1 MDQGE
6 LAALDSGRGDV
17 TQIETR
23 VFEPGAHRLHTLR
36 ALRVTRSRV
45 VAQGRRVARNYDF
58 HLLTLPQVTSL
69 LRVEG
74 SWPGPLSLKSGWF
87 RARARPWNEEVSGP
101 LVRLDRGG
109 TEFLIGVR
117 DELVGITGED
127 VYSPALYPGST
138 RVWRRAGFEE
148 YATLAVMER
157 SLARLPAE
165 KTVREV
171 RAVAEPDWDGILDV
185 DRAAFDG
192 FWGMSRLGLEEAHE
206 TNHTT
211 TLLTVSTD
219 EAPEGFAIVGSQWG
233 VAYLHRI
240 AVHPERTG
248 LGLGGALLER
258 SMRWG
263 AASGARTMVLNVRGD
278 NRRAQALYE
287 KSGFTNTGT
296 SLQVL
301 RHSAH

>member
-1 MDQGE
+1 MDQGQ
-6 LAALDSGRGDV
+6 LAALDTGRFDV
-17 TQIETR
+17 AQLETCVLETAQDR
-23 VFEPGAHRLHTLR
+23 FQTLGT
-36 ALRVTRSRV
+36 LRVTGPGV
-45 VAQGRRVARNYDF
+45 VAQGGRVARNYDF

-74 SWPGPLSLKSGWF
+74 SWPGPLSIKAGWF
-87 RARARPWNEEVSGP
+87 RARARPWNEAVCGP

-117 DELVGITGED
+117 DELVGLTGED

-165 KTVREV
+165 KATHEV
-171 RAVAEPDWDGILDV
+171 RAVEDPDWDAILEV
-185 DRAAFDG
+185 DRVAFEG

-206 TNHTT
+206 TNQNT
-211 TLLTVSTD
+211 TLLTVSTTED
-219 EAPEGFAIVGSQWG
+219 PEGFAIVGSQWG

-248 LGLGGALLER
+248 MGLGAALLEWA
-258 SMRWG
+258 MRWG
-263 AASGARTMVLNVRGD
+263 SANGARSMVLNVRAD

-287 KSGFTNTGT
+287 RSGFTTTGT
-296 SLQVL
+296 NLQVL
-301 RHSAH
+301 RHAC